1 MIINKKIF
9 KNMDYGILFCVVAVT
24 IIGIITIGSATSLSS
39 SSFKYQIAWFVI
51 SIPIVIFLLLVDYN
65 TIGGYYKV
73 IYFFSIAL
81 LVLVL
86 LFGSVRNN
94 AKSWLGIGPF
104 GGQPAEFA
112 KLATIIALSK
122 IMEEME
128 NINTFKNLCKIA
140 ICILLPMV
148 LIQLEP
154 DAGTNMIFAV
164 TMLGILFVAGLD
176 LKFIYGTAI
185 AAIVGVAVLWQFDI
199 LNAYQK
205 NRILVFLKPELD
217 KLGVGYNA
225 IMAKIAVGSGM
236 FFGMGWSKGNLAG
249 GNFIPE
255 SQTDFIFSVFAE
267 EWGFLGILVL
277 LALYFN
283 IIMKGIKIARTA
295 KDKFGAYM
303 VVGILTMITFQILQN
318 IGMDIGLMPITGI
331 PLPFM
336 SYGGSSL
343 FTNLVS
349 IALVLNVGARRQKID
364 FSRG

>member
-9 KNMDYGILFCVVAVT
+9 KNMDYGILFCVIVVV
-24 IIGIITIGSATSLSS
+24 IIGIITIGSATSISS
-39 SSFKYQIAWFVI
+39 SSFKYQIAWFII
-51 SIPIVIFLLLVDYN
+51 SIPIVFALLLIDYN

-73 IYFFSIAL
+73 IYFASIVL

-86 LFGSVRNN
+86 LVGSVRNG

-122 IMEEME
+122 IMEDME
-128 NINTFKNLCKIA
+128 NINTFKNLSKIA
-140 ICILLPMV
+140 IYILIPMV
-148 LIQLEP
+148 LIQLQP

-176 LKFIYGTAI
+176 LKFIYGTVITGIVSVAI
-185 AAIVGVAVLWQFDI
+185 LWKFNI
-199 LNAYQK
+199 LDAYQK
-205 NRILVFLKPELD
+205 NRVLVFLKPELD
-217 KLGVGYNA
+217 KLGNGYNA
-225 IMAKIAVGSGM
+225 IMAKMAVGSGM
-236 FFGMGWSKGNLAG
+236 FFGLGWNKGNLAG

-255 SQTDFIFSVFAE
+255 SHTDFIFSVFAE
-267 EWGFLGILVL
+267 EWGFLGIIVL

-283 IIMKGIKIARTA
+283 IIIKSIKIARTS
-295 KDKFGAYM
+295 KDKFGSYM
-303 VVGILTMITFQILQN
+303 VIGILTMITFQILQN

-331 PLPFM
+331 TLPLM

-343 FTNLVS
+343 LTNLVS
-349 IALVLNVGARRQKID
+349 IALILNVSARRQKID

>member
-9 KNMDYGILFCVVAVT
+9 KNLDYGILFSVIAIV
-24 IIGIITIGSATSLSS
+24 IIGIITIGSATSISS
-39 SSFKYQIAWFVI
+39 SYFKYQIAWFIV
-51 SIPIVIFLLLVDYN
+51 SLPIVFLILLVDYN
-65 TIGGYYKV
+65 SIGGYYKV
-73 IYFFSIAL
+73 IYFVAIL
-81 LVLVL
+81 LLILVL

-104 GGQPAEFA
+104 GGQPAEIA

-140 ICILLPMV
+140 IYIIIPMV
-148 LIQLEP
+148 LIQLQP

-164 TMLGILFVAGLD
+164 TMFGILFVAGLD
-176 LKFIYGTAI
+176 LKFIYGITMA
-185 AAIVGVAVLWQFDI
+185 GVAAVGVLWQFNI
-199 LNAYQK
+199 LDEYQK

-217 KLGVGYNA
+217 KLGFGYNA
-225 IMAKIAVGSGM
+225 IMAKMAIGSGN
-236 FFGMGWSKGNLAG
+236 FFGMGWGKGNLAG

-255 SQTDFIFSVFAE
+255 SHTDFIFSVFAE
-267 EWGFLGILVL
+267 EWGFLGILIL
-277 LALYFN
+277 MFLYFN
-283 IIMKGIKIARTA
+283 IIIKSIKIARTS
-295 KDKFGAYM
+295 KDKFGSYM

-343 FTNLVS
+343 LTNLIS
-349 IALVLNVGARRQKID
+349 IALILNVSTRRQKID

>member
-9 KNMDYGILFCVVAVT
+9 KNMDYGILFCVIAVVL
-24 IIGIITIGSATSLSS
+24 IGIITIGSATSTSS
-39 SSFKYQIAWFVI
+39 VYFKYQIAWFIV
-51 SIPIVIFLLLVDYN
+51 SIPIVFALLLIDYN

-73 IYFFSIAL
+73 LYFVSILL

-86 LFGSVRNN
+86 LIGSERNN

-112 KLATIIALSK
+112 KLATIITISK
-122 IMEEME
+122 LMEEME
-128 NINTFKNLCKIA
+128 NINTFKNLSKIA
-140 ICILLPMV
+140 VYILIPMV
-148 LIQLEP
+148 LIQLQP

-176 LKFIYGTAI
+176 LRFIYGAAITAI
-185 AAIVGVAVLWQFDI
+185 TAIGVLWQFNI
-199 LNAYQK
+199 LDAYQK

-217 KLGVGYNA
+217 KLGIGYNA
-225 IMAKIAVGSGM
+225 IMAKMAVGSGM
-236 FFGMGWSKGNLAG
+236 FFGLGWNKGNLAG
-249 GNFIPE
+249 GKFIPE
-255 SQTDFIFSVFAE
+255 SHTDFIFSVFAE
-267 EWGFLGILVL
+267 EWGFLGIIVILI
-277 LALYFN
+277 LYFN
-283 IIMKGIKIARTA
+283 IIIKSIKIARTS
-295 KDKFGAYM
+295 KDKFGSYM

-331 PLPFM
+331 TLPFM

-343 FTNLVS
+343 LTNLISV
-349 IALVLNVGARRQKID
+349 ALILNVSARKQKID